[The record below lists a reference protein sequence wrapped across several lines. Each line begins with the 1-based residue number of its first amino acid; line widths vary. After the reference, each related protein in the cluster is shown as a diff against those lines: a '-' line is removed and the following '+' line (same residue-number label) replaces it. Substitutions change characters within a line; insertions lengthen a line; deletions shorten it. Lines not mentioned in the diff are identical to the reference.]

1 MNETG
6 LPEHCQYD
14 FRTITGGGLCPTDE
28 SLRSN
33 IAGFIQ
39 GYTFEV
45 LIERVGRFA
54 QRKAQLQSIFFS
66 LMLHIPVHQTV
77 TLVEWLRTMPLFP
90 LPEVLGTGVYAKVG
104 DICLFQPNMLLE
116 TEDGKLVQIGTIFL
130 SSEDMPQPS
139 LWEFVET
146 EGWLDDESWVEEWT
160 EEENRLIEAMWIE
173 PFQEPDDDYEVEV
186 DVFPYRI
193 LTLEESG
200 VCVGLMKR
208 LYPNG
213 TAS

>member
-28 SLRSN
+28 SFRSN

-39 GYTFEV
+39 GYAFEV
-45 LIERVGRFA
+45 LIERIDRSARPGTWLHA
-54 QRKAQLQSIFFS
+54 FS
-66 LMLHIPVHQTV
+66 LMQHTPGRLTDH
-77 TLVEWLRTMPLFP
+77 LAEWLSEEMHFSF
-90 LPEVLGTGVYAKVG
+90 PEVLGRGVYAKVG

-146 EGWLDDESWVEEWT
+146 EDWLDDESWVEEWT
-160 EEENRLIEAMWIE
+160 EEENQLIEAMWIE
-173 PFQEPDDDYEVEV
+173 PFQEPDDDYELEV

-200 VCVGLMKR
+200 ACVGLMKR